1 MKRNP
6 MCPSLPPPLPPGRD
20 EGETHVIFVLNFF
33 DEVQRKV
40 SLL

>member
-1 MKRNP
+1 LITKNF
-6 MCPSLPPPLPPGRD
+6 PPFPPGRGD
-20 EGETHVIFVLNFF
+20 EGETHLIFVLNFF